1 MCLTGQ
7 ARVIAKKH
15 MHLVMPELFI
25 RVEKASSFAH
35 FFFNLR
41 IFYKRICSVINVV
54 PC

>member
-25 RVEKASSFAH
+25 RVEKAFCA

-41 IFYKRICSVINVV
+41 IV
-54 PC
+54 